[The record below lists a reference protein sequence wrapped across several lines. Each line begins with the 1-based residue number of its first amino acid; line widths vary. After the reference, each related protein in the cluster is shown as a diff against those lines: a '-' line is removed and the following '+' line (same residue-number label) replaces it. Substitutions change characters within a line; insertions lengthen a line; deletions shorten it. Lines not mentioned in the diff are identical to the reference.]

1 MIDCKDRL
9 KALGV
14 VVLIPTYNNHA
25 TLLSVVDEVACYSD
39 DIIVVNDGSTDGTA
53 DILAAKQGITLISYA
68 DNRGK
73 GYALKVGLRH
83 AAVLGYRYAITI
95 DSDGQHYP
103 DDIPLFIDQVEK
115 TPDALIVGARNLT
128 ADNMPGKNTFANKF
142 SNFWFKVETG
152 ITMQDTQSG
161 YRLYPLKKI
170 AGMRFFTPRYEF
182 ELEIIVRGAWKRIP
196 VINIPIKVFYPCQEE
211 RVSHFRPL
219 RDFTRISILNTF
231 LVIIALLY
239 YYPICFFRALTKEN
253 IRRFIRD
260 HITHSKES
268 NLKITFSVG
277 LGIFFGIVPLWGW
290 QMISAG
296 LTAHLLRLNKVIA
309 VAVSNISIPPM
320 IPFIL
325 YGSMAMGGL
334 ALKRPTLLPLSSINI
349 ESISGCM
356 YQYIVGSIILAV
368 IASVALGTVT
378 FVMLNFFRRNP
389 L

>member
-9 KALGV
+9 KDLGV
-14 VVLIPTYNNHA
+14 VVVIPTYNNHA
-25 TLLSVVDEVACYSD
+25 TLLGVIDEVACYSN

-53 DILAAKQGITLISYA
+53 DILATKQGITLISYTK
-68 DNRGK
+68 NRGK
-73 GYALKVGLRH
+73 GHALKVGLRR
-83 AAVLGYRYAITI
+83 AAQLGYRYAITI

-152 ITMQDTQSG
+152 RTMQDTQSG
-161 YRLYPLKKI
+161 YRLYPLTKI
-170 AGMRFFTPRYEF
+170 AGMRFVTPRYEF
-182 ELEIIVRGAWKRIP
+182 ELEIIVRCAWKRIP
-196 VINIPIKVFYPCQEE
+196 VINIPIKVFYPSEEE

-239 YYPICFFRALTKEN
+239 YYPVSFFRALTKEN
-253 IRRFIRD
+253 IRQFIRD

-268 NLKITFSVG
+268 NLRITLSVG

-325 YGSMAMGGL
+325 YGSLAMGGL
-334 ALKRPTLLPLSSINI
+334 ALDKPTLLPLSSISI

-356 YQYIVGSIILAV
+356 YQYIVGSVILAV
-368 IASVALGTVT
+368 VASVVLGTVT

>member
-1 MIDCKDRL
+1 MIGCKDRL

-14 VVLIPTYNNHA
+14 VVVIPTYNNHA
-25 TLLSVVDEVACYSD
+25 TLLNVIDEVATYSD
-39 DIIVVNDGSTDGTA
+39 DIIAVNDGSTDGTS
-53 DILAAKQGITLISYA
+53 DILATKQGITLISYTE
-68 DNRGK
+68 NRGK
-73 GYALKVGLRH
+73 GYALKVGLRK
-83 AAVLGYRYAITI
+83 AAELGYRYAITI

-103 DDIPLFIDQVEK
+103 DDIPLFIDQIEK

-161 YRLYPLKKI
+161 YRLYPLNKI
-170 AGMRFFTPRYEF
+170 VGMKFFTPRYEF
-182 ELEIIVRGAWKRIP
+182 ELEIIVRCAWKKIP
-196 VINIPIKVFYPCQEE
+196 VINIPVKVFYPNEEE

-231 LVIIALLY
+231 LVTIALLY
-239 YYPICFFRALTKEN
+239 YYPISFFRALTKEN
-253 IRRFIRD
+253 IKRFIRD

-277 LGIFFGIVPLWGW
+277 IGIFFGIVPLWGW

-334 ALKRPTLLPLSSINI
+334 ALKRPTLLPLSSISI

-356 YQYIVGSIILAV
+356 FQYIVGSIILAV
-368 IASVALGTVT
+368 VASVVFGTIT
-378 FVMLNFFRRNP
+378 FVMLNFFRRNS

>member
-1 MIDCKDRL
+1 MIDCIDRL

-14 VVLIPTYNNHA
+14 VVVIPTYNNHA
-25 TLLSVVDEVACYSD
+25 TLLDVIDGVSCYSN

-53 DILAAKQGITLISYA
+53 DILAAKQGITLISYTE
-68 DNRGK
+68 NRGK
-73 GYALKVGLRH
+73 GHALKIGLRK
-83 AAVLGYRYAITI
+83 AAELGYRYAITI
-95 DSDGQHYP
+95 DSDGQHYS
-103 DDIPLFIDQVEK
+103 DDIPSFIDQIEK

-152 ITMQDTQSG
+152 ITLQDTQSG

-170 AGMRFFTPRYEF
+170 ATMWFFTPRYEF
-182 ELEIIVRGAWKRIP
+182 ELEVIVRSAWKRIP
-196 VINIPIKVFYPCQEE
+196 VINIPVKVFYPSEEE

-231 LVIIALLY
+231 LVTIALLY
-239 YYPICFFRALTKEN
+239 YYPISFFRALTKEN
-253 IRRFIRD
+253 IKRFIRD

-296 LTAHLLRLNKVIA
+296 VTAHLLRLNKVIA

-325 YGSMAMGGL
+325 YGSMAMGGM
-334 ALKRPTLLPLSSINI
+334 ALNKPTLLPLSSINI

-356 YQYIVGSIILAV
+356 FQYVVGSILLAV
-368 IASVALGTVT
+368 VASVIFSSIT

>member
-14 VVLIPTYNNHA
+14 VVVIPTYNNHA
-25 TLLSVVDEVACYSD
+25 TLLGVIDDVACYSN

-53 DILAAKQGITLISYA
+53 DILADKQGITLISYTE
-68 DNRGK
+68 NRGK
-73 GYALKVGLRH
+73 GHALKVGLRK
-83 AAVLGYRYAITI
+83 AAELGYRYAITI

-103 DDIPLFIDQVEK
+103 DDIPSFIDQIEK

-161 YRLYPLKKI
+161 YRLYPLNKI
-170 AGMRFFTPRYEF
+170 AGMKFFTPRYEF
-182 ELEIIVRGAWKRIP
+182 ELEIIVRCAWKRIP
-196 VINIPIKVFYPCQEE
+196 VINIPVKVFYPSVEE

-231 LVIIALLY
+231 LVTIALLY
-239 YYPICFFRALTKEN
+239 YYPISFFRALTKEN
-253 IRRFIRD
+253 IKRFTRD

-277 LGIFFGIVPLWGW
+277 IGIFFGIVPLWGW

-296 LTAHLLRLNKVIA
+296 ITAHLLRLNKVIA

-334 ALKRPTLLPLSSINI
+334 ALNKPTLLPLSSINI

-356 YQYIVGSIILAV
+356 FQYIVGSILLAV
-368 IASVALGTVT
+368 VASVIFSSIT
-378 FVMLNFFRRNP
+378 FIMLNFFRRNP